1 MKELDELVQ
10 ESIKGFEKQFGSK
23 PDVVAQ
29 APGRINIIGEHTDYA
44 GGLALPAAI
53 NRWMICCCSPNTDKT
68 IRIYSEKY
76 KEEYTYKLNL
86 KPIMLNSWH
95 QYVNGVIQ
103 VWNDKFFIDKGFTAF
118 LSGNIPSGSGVS
130 SSAALIVSLMNALKK
145 LYKLKLSDLQ
155 LVKFSQGVEN
165 KYLNLDSGMM
175 DQYASQFSQAGKY
188 LLIDFSKMDHE
199 LIEALNDHHSWVVIN
214 SNIVRQLN
222 KRAYSQRVRELKSAI
237 KTALSS
243 NLNLELPYY
252 LSSKKISDTPSKLKR
267 LRHFITENDRVLTA
281 VDLIKNNKIE
291 ELGKLLNESH
301 QSLRD
306 DFEVSVPE
314 IDFLADKANQFDGCY
329 GARIM
334 GGGFGGSVLC
344 LLDENQFD
352 KFSSFIKYYYKEE
365 YDLDAEVFEVKTV
378 GGAGV
383 VTG

>member
-1 MKELDELVQ
+1 M
-10 ESIKGFEKQFGSK
+10 
-23 PDVVAQ
+23 
-29 APGRINIIGEHTDYA
+29 
-44 GGLALPAAI
+44 
-53 NRWMICCCSPNTDKT
+53 
-68 IRIYSEKY
+68 
-76 KEEYTYKLNL
+76 
-86 KPIMLNSWH
+86 
-95 QYVNGVIQ
+95 
-103 VWNDKFFIDKGFTAF
+103 
-118 LSGNIPSGSGVS
+118 
-130 SSAALIVSLMNALKK
+130 
-145 LYKLKLSDLQ
+145 
-155 LVKFSQGVEN
+155 VKFSQGVEN